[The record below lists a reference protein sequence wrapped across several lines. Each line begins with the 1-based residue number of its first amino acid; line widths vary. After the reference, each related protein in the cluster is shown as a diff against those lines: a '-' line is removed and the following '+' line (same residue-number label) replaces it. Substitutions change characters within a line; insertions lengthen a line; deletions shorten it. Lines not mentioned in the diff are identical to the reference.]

1 MEKRVNRYFI
11 LLGIYSFFGYF
22 IGTTVFVLV
31 GGQNSLQHSISG
43 LIGALILALTY
54 STYYHRKF
62 PELDRKA
69 EELVNDER
77 IILVKGKSA
86 VLTLNIIF
94 FLLVI
99 VMIIGMIIDNSWIRY
114 SSAGLFLAIITTNWI
129 VFKVFDRRM

>member
-62 PELDRKA
+62 SELDRKA

-77 IILVKGKSA
+77 IMLVKGKSA

-99 VMIIGMIIDNSWIRY
+99 GMIIGMIIDNSWIRY

>member
-1 MEKRVNRYFI
+1 MEKKVNRYFI

-43 LIGALILALTY
+43 LIGALILAQTY
-54 STYYHRKF
+54 STYYQRKF

-77 IILVKGKSA
+77 TILVKGKSA

-99 VMIIGMIIDNSWIRY
+99 LMIIGMIIDNSWIRY

>member
-54 STYYHRKF
+54 STDYHRKF